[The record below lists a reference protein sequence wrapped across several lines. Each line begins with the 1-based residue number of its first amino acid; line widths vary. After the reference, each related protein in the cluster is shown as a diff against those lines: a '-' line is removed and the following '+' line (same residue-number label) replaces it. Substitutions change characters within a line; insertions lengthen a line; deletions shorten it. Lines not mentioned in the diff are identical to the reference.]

1 MTSTGSHHCSRT
13 TGARDGARVGKA
25 AAGAAAREAG
35 EPPRVLCDA
44 MLGRLA
50 RKLRLLGIDAAYHR
64 GDDHSFVERA
74 CAERRIPITR
84 DRQLLARRAFKQCGL
99 VPLDPGS
106 DDYHEQLAFV
116 LSALGLGRRPGAEA
130 GVLPVFSARCSEC
143 NVRLLAT
150 NRASIAARVP
160 AFVLLTA
167 PRFAI
172 CPSCFRVYWHGTH
185 VDHFTR
191 DLAPAVGAAGKAP
204 YRTI

>member
-1 MTSTGSHHCSRT
+1 MKSTSEHDHSDA
-13 TGARDGARVGKA
+13 TGADNGVFSHQAPVDTFEP
-25 AAGAAAREAG
+25 EAH

-64 GDDHSFVERA
+64 GDDDSFVERA
-74 CAERRIPITR
+74 CIERRIPITR

-99 VPLDPGS
+99 VPLDPRS

-116 LSALGLGRRPGAEA
+116 LSALGLCYLGGDEA
-130 GVLPVFSARCSEC
+130 KALPSFVARCSEC

-150 NRASIAARVP
+150 SRTSVAARVP

-185 VDHFTR
+185 VDHFAR
-191 DLAPAVGAAGKAP
+191 DLARAIGPAGKAP
-204 YRTI
+204 